1 MVNETL
7 IVTNLARKW
16 LYERLKG
23 QTQGIEVLPQQT
35 SYGLVVWFYNEE
47 TWEDLPFFL
56 TIPMVDELLS
66 GKNPKRVKNKYRT

>member
-23 QTQGIEVLPQQT
+23 KTQGIEVLPQQT
-35 SYGLVVWFYNEE
+35 SYGLVVWFYDEE

-56 TIPMVDELLS
+56 TAPMVDELLS